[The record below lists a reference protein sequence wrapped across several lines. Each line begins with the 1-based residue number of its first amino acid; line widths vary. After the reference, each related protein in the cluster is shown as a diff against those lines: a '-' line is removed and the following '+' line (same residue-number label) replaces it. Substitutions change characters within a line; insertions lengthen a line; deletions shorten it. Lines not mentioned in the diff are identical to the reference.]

1 MKISVGI
8 GLMLT
13 LLDAIIRGTYVGLTT
28 NLHMNRFDSLI
39 SSVIFSILMMLV
51 YFGVLYIIL
60 VFVFI
65 KIMSALRASMSIYIV
80 GGIIY
85 TSALFVIS
93 YLLLG
98 LSDAKG
104 TSPIISSI
112 FYPISGLILGC
123 TIFRYKTKSSIRKVP
138 DPFKMQ
144 PGRKS

>member
-28 NLHMNRFDSLI
+28 NLHTNRFDSLI

-104 TSPIISSI
+104 SSPIISSI
-112 FYPISGLILGC
+112 YYPISGLILGC
-123 TIFRYKTKSSIRKVP
+123 LIFRYKTKNSIRQVP
-138 DPFKMQ
+138 DSF
-144 PGRKS
+144 